1 MVDKSKLR
9 KTLLAMKRRIK
20 KFGELRS
27 ECNCRDREDRI
38 PEGWLSKAE
47 IYKFEKDME
56 ELVKQ
61 ALKIERKSCNG

>member
-1 MVDKSKLR
+1 MADKSKLR

-27 ECNCRDREDRI
+27 ECCWRDRMDGF
-38 PEGWLSKAE
+38 PGGWLSTE

-61 ALKIERKSCNG
+61 ALEDEERNG

>member
-9 KTLLAMKRRIK
+9 KTLLAMKRRVK
-20 KFGELRS
+20 EFGALRS
-27 ECNCRDREDRI
+27 ECCWRNRVDGV
-38 PEGWLSKAE
+38 PEGWLSSVE

-61 ALKIERKSCNG
+61 ALEDEKGNG

>member
-20 KFGELRS
+20 KFGDLRS
-27 ECNCRDREDRI
+27 ECEWRDYMDGVSK
-38 PEGWLSKAE
+38 GWLSTE
-47 IYKFEKDME
+47 ICKFEKDME

-61 ALKIERKSCNG
+61 ALEDEEGNG

>member
-20 KFGELRS
+20 KFRDLCS
-27 ECNCRDREDRI
+27 ECHRRDRMDGI
-38 PEGWLSKAE
+38 SEGWLSNVE

-56 ELVKQ
+56 ELVEQ
-61 ALKIERKSCNG
+61 ALEDEKGNG

>member
-20 KFGELRS
+20 KFGDLRS
-27 ECNCRDREDRI
+27 ECEWRNKMDGVTG
-38 PEGWLSKAE
+38 GWLSIGE

-61 ALKIERKSCNG
+61 ALEDEEGNG